1 MSGPGFEEVLFTT
14 RAMRRMRPD
23 PVPEAELRSKH
34 AECLELE
41 TEVSYVRRLTQA
53 RIDILE
59 AELDRRASGRTLG
72 DLIDDL
78 PRILADSGPR
88 GNPATSRIPQQMA
101 PEHESEWAPELAR
114 FDGILANVTLIG
126 DDEVRGAIEGLR
138 GLEREGRLGR
148 VHDAF
153 YTTTGNGT
161 PVVAATRFGQ
171 EIAGELRDAGV
182 QAVLLSGT

>member
-1 MSGPGFEEVLFTT
+1 MAERHPRSALVL
-14 RAMRRMRPD
+14 D
-23 PVPEAELRSKH
+23 PTYSEGLEGLSEAELRTKH

-101 PEHESEWAPELAR
+101 PEHESEWAPDLAR
-114 FDGILANVTLIG
+114 FDGILANVTLLG

-138 GLEREGRLGR
+138 ALEREVSDQRRKLFTVIDAID
-148 VHDAF
+148 VHLAR
-153 YTTTGNGT
+153 
-161 PVVAATRFGQ
+161 TR
-171 EIAGELRDAGV
+171 R
-182 QAVLLSGT
+182 

>member
-1 MSGPGFEEVLFTT
+1 MAERHPRSALVL
-14 RAMRRMRPD
+14 D
-23 PVPEAELRSKH
+23 PAYSDGLEGLHEAELRTKH

-78 PRILADSGPR
+78 PRILADTGPR

-114 FDGILANVTLIG
+114 FDGILANVTLLG
-126 DDEVRGAIEGLR
+126 EDEVRGAIDGLR
-138 GLEREGRLGR
+138 ELEREVSDQRRKLFT
-148 VHDAF
+148 VIDAIDLQL
-153 YTTTGNGT
+153 
-161 PVVAATRFGQ
+161 ARTRQ
-171 EIAGELRDAGV
+171 
-182 QAVLLSGT
+182 